1 MNEYEAQ
8 NSGYRYCGP
17 SISAYPRQ
25 REIEIWE
32 KDKAIAKQI
41 KKEYAGADYKI
52 VSGTARG
59 WLSSGFK
66 AIYGNDVFNKL
77 WQVVAYGHTPEQIIE
92 RCSKRKDAI
101 SEKYHN
107 EMGELETEIERA
119 HDLRSWLDSIKK

>member
-8 NSGYRYCGP
+8 KSGYHYCGP
-17 SISAYPRQ
+17 SISSWPRQ

-41 KKEYAGADYKI
+41 KKEYVGADYKI
-52 VSGTARG
+52 VSGSRNG
-59 WLSSGFK
+59 WLSSGSK

-92 RCSKRKDAI
+92 RCAKRKEII

-107 EMGELETEIERA
+107 EMGELETEIEQA
-119 HDLRSWLDSIKK
+119 NNLRSWLDSIKK